1 MAKGYAAYL
10 VTSLLMQKRMWTLWF
25 LACLFFLNLLFFL
38 AVKCLKKSWRL
49 AILSVAMMIL
59 GLFYY
64 KEGENPLLWNM
75 DACLMAFP
83 FFFAGSFYKERH
95 VVLDKYLD
103 DRRVSPVIFSKWFTI
118 HPLRYIG
125 EHSLLY
131 FAWHQTIVMPLAWTV
146 VSHIQLPFSKT
157 IPWAAYGISLALQT
171 VIILVFLTLCNEMMR
186 RTKLRFMLGKF
197 GDD

>member
-1 MAKGYAAYL
+1 M
-10 VTSLLMQKRMWTLWF
+10 
-25 LACLFFLNLLFFL
+25 
-38 AVKCLKKSWRL
+38 
-49 AILSVAMMIL
+49 SVAMMTL

-64 KEGENPLLWNM
+64 KEGGKPLFWNI

-83 FFFAGSFYKERH
+83 FFFAGYFYKERH
-95 VVLDKYLD
+95 FVLDKYLD
-103 DRRVSPVIFSKWFTI
+103 DRRGSPVIFAICVFANLFFGYQTMKIAGAGLEMFDCSYGFAPFTYLSAFAGVLMVVIVSKWFTI
-118 HPLRYIG
+118 PPLRYVG

-146 VSHIQLPFSKT
+146 VSHIQIPFSKT